1 MAGRWGNRLGMLFC
15 VLAHVRAVSA
25 LAGTINRAAELEL
38 EPSIVGVAS
47 AVDAAAADDPTDAY
61 RCDEGVRAAGE
72 QWAVAGTN
80 LGGWLVLEPWI
91 TPSLFYQFLS
101 DRQLPHEI
109 PQRTAMDQFTFCAAL
124 GPDEGNRQLR
134 RHWSAWVREEDIRAI
149 AETGAN
155 TVRIPVGDWMYVP
168 YGAPADCWREQLSLP
183 PTLHP

>member
-1 MAGRWGNRLGMLFC
+1 MASLTLSAKCGFARQSVLLCHPCEGSLQPLHDHTLDPRAISASPDASMRGDRGSRWLSSCRAHPSI
-15 VLAHVRAVSA
+15 AHVRAVSA

-47 AVDAAAADDPTDAY
+47 AVDAAAADDPTDA
-61 RCDEGVRAAGE
+61 
-72 QWAVAGTN
+72 
-80 LGGWLVLEPWI
+80 
-91 TPSLFYQFLS
+91 
-101 DRQLPHEI
+101 
-109 PQRTAMDQFTFCAAL
+109 AMDQFTFCAAL